1 MFKQQLVLK
10 QQLVQQKDMQQ
21 EVRPQTGPSKELKGM
36 QVLQKHSQNTR
47 IHILQQHNSQWNKS
61 WCFAHFSA
69 GPRWD

>member
-21 EVRPQTGPSKELKGM
+21 EVRSQTGPSKELKGM

-47 IHILQQHNSQWNKS
+47 IHILQQHNSQ
-61 WCFAHFSA
+61 
-69 GPRWD
+69 